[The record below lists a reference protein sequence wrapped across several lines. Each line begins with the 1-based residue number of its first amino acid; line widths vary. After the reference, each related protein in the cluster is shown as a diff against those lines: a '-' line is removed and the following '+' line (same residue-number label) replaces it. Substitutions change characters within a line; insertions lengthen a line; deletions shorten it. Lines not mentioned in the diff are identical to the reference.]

1 MKILSWDV
9 GIKNLAYCLIERDN
23 NKILDWGII
32 NLLEDENIKCHGF
45 IDKDNN
51 NSECCKKPIFEFI
64 NGCKNYN
71 FCLLHKRQ
79 FQKIEKNIINI
90 NSCKT
95 SENCQILLSNKK
107 NCSKKASYEIIENG
121 ETKLCCKFHLNN
133 FEKKNNIL
141 RKIVKSNANKTK
153 IEDVKF
159 NLINCLDKKNFND
172 IDYVLIENQPS
183 LKNPKMKSIA
193 ETLYSW
199 FLIRGIVDKKI
210 NNLKNIFYLSPS
222 NKLKI
227 DDVDLNK
234 EIDRLNDI
242 SKKYKF
248 TKQSSV
254 IHTRKSID
262 NDINNNWINFLD
274 SSSKKDDLCD
284 SFLQGI
290 YFLKNENKFI

>member
-9 GIKNLAYCLIERDN
+9 GIKNLAYCLIDSEND
-23 NKILDWGII
+23 KIIDWGII
-32 NLLEDENIKCHGF
+32 NLLNDENLKCHGF
-45 IDKDNN
+45 IDSNN
-51 NSECCKKPIFEFI
+51 INNECCKKPIYEFV
-64 NGCKNYN
+64 NGNQNYH

-90 NSCKT
+90 EEVKT
-95 SENCQILLSNKK
+95 QDKCEIILSNKK
-107 NCSKKASYEIIENG
+107 NCSKKACFKIDEGGIS
-121 ETKLCCKFHLNN
+121 KLCCKLHFNQ
-133 FEKKNNIL
+133 FEKKNNLL
-141 RKIVKSNANKTK
+141 RKITK
-153 IEDVKF
+153 QKVNDVKMEDIKL
-159 NLINCLDKKNFND
+159 NLINSLDKKQFQD

-210 NNLKNIFYLSPS
+210 NNLKGIFYLSPS

-227 DDVDLNK
+227 DDVDFNK
-234 EIDRLNDI
+234 EIDKLNDV

-254 IHTRKSID
+254 IHTKKTID
-262 NDINNNWINFLD
+262 NETNQSWVSFLD
-274 SSSKKDDLCD
+274 KSSKKDDLCD

-290 YFLKNENKFI
+290 YFLKNKNKFI